1 MRTVGVF
8 FLLWAHQPEIRCE
21 TVFVTQI

>member
-1 MRTVGVF
+1 MRTVGVL
-8 FLLWAHQPEIRCE
+8 LLWARQPEIRCE